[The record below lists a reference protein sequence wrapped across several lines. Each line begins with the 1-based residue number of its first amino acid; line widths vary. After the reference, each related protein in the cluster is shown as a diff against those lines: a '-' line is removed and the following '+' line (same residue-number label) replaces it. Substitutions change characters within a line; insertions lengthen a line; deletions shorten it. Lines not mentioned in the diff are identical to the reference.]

1 MAIVDHWAKQ
11 RYGPIRSAPRTPLLY
26 STTVSVLSAFMDNDN
41 RHGRH
46 IGKISLFNTCT
57 EQDVPKTR

>member
-1 MAIVDHWAKQ
+1 MAIADHWAKQ

-26 STTVSVLSAFMDNDN
+26 STTVSVLSAFVDNDN

-46 IGKISLFNTCT
+46 IGKIRLF
-57 EQDVPKTR
+57 